1 MTPTQTP
8 TRKHSDRLRQLA
20 EKRRE
25 VLSMPAQQAM
35 AVILDH
41 PQPAALV
48 HSFADE
54 DLHFL
59 IHDIGPEDARPLL
72 ALASNR
78 QWEYLL
84 DMETWHKDQL
94 NYQQVTHWLR
104 LLLRA
109 DPDRLIA
116 WCFGE
121 RLEYLELYLFR
132 NIELRVR
139 ETDEVP
145 SDFGDGYLSDDDALY
160 VRMVDYPVAT
170 EEEETI
176 KARRNEVLS
185 QLLARLSHFDHLRY
199 QGLLMES
206 INAIPAET
214 EEELY
219 RQRNIRLAEKGFLPF
234 HEAVG
239 VYQPLRPGDL
249 AVRGKKIIRTA
260 AQDSRL
266 PVPQLAS
273 SFLAGDSL
281 FVRALKS
288 VGEPH
293 VIQQLQMELASL
305 CNQVIS
311 ADQTIIRSR
320 YQLQSVVAKVD
331 DYLSIGLELMT
342 RKFTGN
348 REARAA
354 TFLRRHLLADI
365 FRTGYA
371 SALQLKWKA
380 TRWHE
385 GSWSRQVDLTFWD
398 EAWLGLLGGVLIDR
412 PKFYDPASPATNYRD
427 FQTCDEIAATR
438 RGLEQIAAMD
448 HLFKCMDI
456 PTAPLAHIHFLTYK
470 NLLLT
475 LWARSSLAIAPI
487 EKDASTIAISVSA
500 FRPLYAALWS
510 QAEGRRRI
518 GDGKKN
524 EFLQW
529 AAKASAQS
537 PADLSDRLGEVFE
550 ALFDEMEN
558 ELSQVEAK
566 NLDPRYIKL
575 FLLQP

>member
-1 MTPTQTP
+1 VTPTQPP
-8 TRKHSDRLRQLA
+8 TREHTDRLRQLA

-25 VLSMPAQQAM
+25 VLSMPAQQAL

-59 IHDIGPEDARPLL
+59 IHDIGPDDARPLL

-84 DMETWHKDQL
+84 DMETWHKGQL
-94 NYQQVTHWLR
+94 NYQQITNWLQ

-109 DPDRLIA
+109 DPNRLIA
-116 WCFGE
+116 WCFDE

-132 NIELRVR
+132 NLELRVR
-139 ETDEVP
+139 ESDEGP
-145 SDFGDGYLSDDDALY
+145 SDFGNGYLSDDDTLY
-160 VRMVDYPVAT
+160 VRAVDYPVAT
-170 EEEETI
+170 EEEEEI
-176 KARRNEVLS
+176 KARRNEVLK
-185 QLLARLSHFDHLRY
+185 QLLSRLSHFDHLRY
-199 QGLLMES
+199 QGLLMEAAN
-206 INAIPAET
+206 IIPAET

-219 RQRNIRLAEKGFLPF
+219 RLRNVRLAEKGFLPF

-249 AVRGKKIIRTA
+249 AVRGKKIIRA
-260 AQDSRL
+260 AAEDSRY

-281 FVRALKS
+281 FVRALKGM
-288 VGEPH
+288 GEIH

-320 YQLQSVVAKVD
+320 GQLQSVVAKVNG
-331 DYLSIGLELMT
+331 YLSIGLELVT
-342 RKFTGN
+342 RKYPGN

-354 TFLRRHLLADI
+354 VFLRRRLLADI

-371 SALQLKWKA
+371 SALRLKWKA
-380 TRWHE
+380 SRWHKD
-385 GSWSRQVDLTFWD
+385 SWSRPVDLTFWD

-412 PKFYDPASPATNYRD
+412 PKFYDPSSPASNYRD

-438 RGLEQIAAMD
+438 RGLEQITAMD
-448 HLFKCMDI
+448 HLFKCMHL
-456 PTAPLAHIHFLTYK
+456 PTTPLAHIRFLTYK

-475 LWARSSLAIAPI
+475 LWARAALAAAPI
-487 EKDASTIAISVSA
+487 ENEASAITISVAA
-500 FRPLYAALWS
+500 FKPFFTALWS
-510 QAEGRRRI
+510 QEEGRRRI

-529 AAKASAQS
+529 AAKASGQS
-537 PADLSDRLGEVFE
+537 LADLSDRLGAVFE
-550 ALFDEMEN
+550 ALFDEMEQ

-566 NLDPRYIKL
+566 NLDSRYIKL